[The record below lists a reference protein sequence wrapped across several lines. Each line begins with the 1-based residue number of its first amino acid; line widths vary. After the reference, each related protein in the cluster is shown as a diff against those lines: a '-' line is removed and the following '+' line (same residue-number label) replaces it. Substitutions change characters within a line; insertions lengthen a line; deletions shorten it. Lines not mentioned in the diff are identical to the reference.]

1 VGGDRISIGY
11 PCVPSVVEVDY
22 FDNLTLT
29 EFDAKDKSMFITGST
44 DSAPLG

>member
-22 FDNLTLT
+22 FD
-29 EFDAKDKSMFITGST
+29 AKDKSMFITGST
-44 DSAPLG
+44 DSAPFG